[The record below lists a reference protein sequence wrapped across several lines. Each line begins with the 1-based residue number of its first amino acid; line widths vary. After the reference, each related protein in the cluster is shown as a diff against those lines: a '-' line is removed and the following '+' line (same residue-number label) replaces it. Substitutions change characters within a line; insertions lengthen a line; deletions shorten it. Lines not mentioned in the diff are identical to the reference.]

1 MGISII
7 TEYSIAFV
15 FVCLALGGL
24 FTYLLYRN
32 STYSRDL
39 PKALFYTVIAARFL
53 LISFLSFLLLGPML
67 KVITREVERPIV
79 IVAIDRSKSMANTKD
94 SASVI
99 ETVKNFLNK
108 SNTDLPDE
116 FDLKLLSFGD
126 QVRENKNESFNDK
139 ATDFTS
145 LYEAIDIK
153 FANRNVGAI
162 VIASD
167 GIYNEGS
174 NPVYGPDRIKA
185 PIYTLAFGDTTV
197 RKDAAIAR
205 VNINKV
211 ALLGNSF
218 PIEILLDAK
227 QCTGNNLSLTVT
239 EDTTQVVFTKTVAV
253 SSNDFRLNIPMFLD
267 AKKKG
272 ILRYRISINKLDG
285 EVTYLNNTTDVF
297 INVIENKQKVLI
309 LSSAPNPD
317 IAALRSA
324 IESSINYEVLSMPV
338 GEFTGRVSDYN
349 LCILHGLPSKNNA
362 ASGLIDNLKNAGVPL
377 WFILSS
383 NTDINTLNNLS
394 SGIQVANNRG
404 SMQDVYPS
412 LSNGFSL
419 FTFSDLLSEKIKEWP
434 PLTAPFGVY
443 SMKSG
448 SSALLNQK
456 IGTVST
462 TQPLMLFSEQGNY
475 KSVVLGGEGLWRW
488 RLADYNSNGNHDLSN
503 ELILKTVQYLSVK
516 DDKSPFK
523 VNLKNAFKENEAIVI
538 DAELYNESGQLT
550 NLPEAKITITDQNK
564 KQFPYV
570 FSRTE
575 KAYTLNI
582 GQFPVGKYTYK
593 ADVKLG
599 DKLFNRSGEF
609 SVNALQLETVNTIA
623 NHQLLNSIAVRSG
636 GKMYLAANYQN
647 LIDDLKKQED
657 LKPMSYTRKKMED
670 MIDFP
675 WVFFTLILLVAT
687 EWFIRKRSGGY

>member
-1 MGISII
+1 
-7 TEYSIAFV
+7 
-15 FVCLALGGL
+15 
-24 FTYLLYRN
+24 
-32 STYSRDL
+32 
-39 PKALFYTVIAARFL
+39 
-53 LISFLSFLLLGPML
+53 
-67 KVITREVERPIV
+67 
-79 IVAIDRSKSMANTKD
+79 
-94 SASVI
+94 
-99 ETVKNFLNK
+99 
-108 SNTDLPDE
+108 
-116 FDLKLLSFGD
+116 
-126 QVRENKNESFNDK
+126 
-139 ATDFTS
+139 
-145 LYEAIDIK
+145 
-153 FANRNVGAI
+153 
-162 VIASD
+162 
-167 GIYNEGS
+167 
-174 NPVYGPDRIKA
+174 
-185 PIYTLAFGDTTV
+185 
-197 RKDAAIAR
+197 
-205 VNINKV
+205 
-211 ALLGNSF
+211 
-218 PIEILLDAK
+218 
-227 QCTGNNLSLTVT
+227 
-239 EDTTQVVFTKTVAV
+239 
-253 SSNDFRLNIPMFLD
+253 MFLD

-324 IESSINYEVLSMPV
+324 IESSINYEVLSIPV
-338 GEFTGRVSDYN
+338 GEFSGRVSDYN

-362 ASGLIDNLKNAGVPL
+362 ASGIIDNLKNAGVPL

-575 KAYTLNI
+575 KAYTLNV

-623 NHQLLNSIAVRSG
+623 NHQLLNSIAVRSS
-636 GKMYLAANYQN
+636 GKMYMAGNYQK

>member
-15 FVCLALGGL
+15 FLCLALGLL
-24 FTYLLYRN
+24 FSYLLYRN
-32 STYSRDL
+32 SSFSRDL
-39 PKALFYTVIAARFL
+39 PKRLFYIVSGARFL

-67 KVITREVERPIV
+67 KVVSREVERPIV
-79 IVAIDRSKSMANTKD
+79 IIAIDHSKSLVNTKD
-94 SASVI
+94 SAKVLAKVNS
-99 ETVKNFLNK
+99 FLEK
-108 SNTDLPDE
+108 AKADLPAD
-116 FDLKLLSFGD
+116 FDLKILSFGD
-126 QVRENKNESFNDK
+126 HVRENASEGFNDK

-145 LYEAIDIK
+145 LYDAIDIK

-174 NPVYGPDRIKA
+174 NPVYGPDRIKV
-185 PIYTLAFGDTTV
+185 PIYTLAFGDTTI
-197 RKDAAIAR
+197 RKDAAIAK
-205 VNINKV
+205 VNLNKV

-218 PIEILLDAK
+218 PMEVMLDAK
-227 QCTGNNLSLTVT
+227 QCSGRNLLLSVA
-239 EDTTQVVFTKTVAV
+239 EDTAQIVFSKSIVVT
-253 SSNDFRLNIPMFLD
+253 SNDFRMNVPLFLD

-272 ILRYRISINKLDG
+272 ISRYRISITKLDG
-285 EVTYLNNTTDVF
+285 EVTYLNNATDVF

-317 IAALRSA
+317 IAALKNA

-338 GEFTGRVSDYN
+338 NDFTGRVSDYN
-349 LCILHGLPSKNNA
+349 LCILHGLPAKNNA
-362 ASGLIDNLKNAGVPL
+362 ASILIDNLKNAGVPL

-404 SMQDVYPS
+404 SVQDVYPS

-448 SSALLNQK
+448 SSTLLNQK
-456 IGTVST
+456 IGSITT
-462 TQPLMLFSEQGNY
+462 TQPLMVFSEQGNC

-488 RLADYNSNGNHDLSN
+488 RLADYNSNGNHELSN
-503 ELILKTVQYLSVK
+503 ELILKTVQFLSVK

-523 VNLKNAFKENEAIVI
+523 INFKNAFKENEAVI
-538 DAELYNESGQLT
+538 FDAELYDESGQLT
-550 NLPEAKITITDQNK
+550 NVPEAKITITDQNK
-564 KQFPYV
+564 RQFPYV
-570 FSRTE
+570 FSRND

-593 ADVKLG
+593 AEVKLG
-599 DKLFNRSGEF
+599 DMLFNRSGEF
-609 SVNALQLETVNTIA
+609 SVNALQLETVNTVA
-623 NHQLLNSIAVRSG
+623 NHQLLNSISVRSG
-636 GKMYLAANYQN
+636 GKMFIDEKYQD
-647 LIDDLKKQED
+647 LIDVLKKQED
-657 LKPMSYTRKKMED
+657 LKPMSFTRKKMED
-670 MIDFP
+670 MIDFT
-675 WVFFTLILLVAT
+675 WVFFTLILLVTT

>member
-39 PKALFYTVIAARFL
+39 PKTLFYTVIGARFL
-53 LISFLSFLLLGPML
+53 LISFLSFLLLGPMF

-239 EDTTQVVFTKTVAV
+239 EDTTQVVFTKTVSV

-324 IESSINYEVLSMPV
+324 IESSINYEVLSIPV
-338 GEFTGRVSDYN
+338 GEFSGRVSDYN

-575 KAYTLNI
+575 KAYTLNV

-636 GKMYLAANYQN
+636 GKMYMAGNYQK